1 MLISTDN
8 HFALGNEE
16 SDSFRGGKDYRG
28 KRQYDIVVASELT
41 ISNADM
47 ASSVRTILSTLV
59 KPGGVLLFVIGKYDG
74 LNQALRTLK
83 SEAVIFNL
91 LDISLLT
98 ACSSKLQHRCRAENI
113 LVGVRKHDEATSN
126 NSQHQYPTQVLPDAL
141 RPRSDQRQY
150 DYKHKKF
157 GNISYLEMVT
167 NPPRN
172 IPDFIQRLWRIAYKQ
187 GPNGAKSPSLR
198 SQQRANGKAGIK
210 GNNALLSEKDRLIEA
225 VREALSTTAM

>member
-141 RPRSDQRQY
+141 RPRSDQ
-150 DYKHKKF
+150 
-157 GNISYLEMVT
+157 VT